1 MEIQCE
7 QKGTGG
13 PERTRTSDLRF
24 RKPLLYP
31 AELRDHCVDVI
42 VLRVAVNAP
51 TSSLRQHARNSIVGI
66 SGVKPPQ
73 ALVILAFC
81 AAHGGARRVSGNAS
95 ALLEPEHGNERRKR
109 RSELAQTLCSPI
121 ADALRARIARAV
133 SAAIDAAT
141 CFNTMPHYAAFTVR
155 AAGCHGVNRTF
166 ETVER
171 HGFAPLRDSKRLVVF
186 VSADVAGSHDETPRL
201 MERPIWISGHVR
213 MDARWTVTSMA
224 TRRHRSKF
232 H

>member
-1 MEIQCE
+1 M
-7 QKGTGG
+7 
-13 PERTRTSDLRF
+13 
-24 RKPLLYP
+24 
-31 AELRDHCVDVI
+31 A
-42 VLRVAVNAP
+42 LRVAVNAP